1 MAWLDGLRAIAV
13 LVYLV
18 HHVLIQL
25 LSPLLTDLG
34 RRLPAPA
41 EIPVVAAYLGL
52 LLGISWLTH
61 RFVEVPGQRLG
72 RRWARWM
79 TIRWGPTPGP
89 PLTDRARAGLPRRAP
104 TPGNGPVCRHSARR
118 RAPPGRNTSEPPEP
132 TGA

>member
-79 TIRWGPTPGP
+79 TIRWGSDARPAADGPGAGRIAPTSANA
-89 PLTDRARAGLPRRAP
+89 RQRAGLPAQREAP
-104 TPGNGPVCRHSARR
+104 STARQ
-118 RAPPGRNTSEPPEP
+118 EHV
-132 TGA
+132 